1 MRNFFKT
8 QKILISFHFRRLRKY
23 CCITRRSRKTR
34 KFLKVS
40 FSQQTRKIILRN
52 IYLIDFN
59 DIYFSNPHLLLENL
73 YICLES
79 KLIDLQKLPR
89 SFAVQKELEK
99 ISKEMKWLEK
109 KEGVDLP

>member
-8 QKILISFHFRRLRKY
+8 QKKLFSFLFRRLRKS
-23 CCITRRSRKTR
+23 CCISHRSRKTR

-59 DIYFSNPHLLLENL
+59 DIYFSNPHFLLENL
-73 YICLES
+73 YICLER